1 MTNQPNQAPQSATRA
16 NANATAR
23 AMQITQEMMSKTLVE
38 GGGLVLLAC
47 SKDAGQFALKEYGDM
62 TARIYLAMAQKFIV
76 RAREIETERTWG
88 WQFDPKA
95 PVASLPWRLD
105 ALENQIK
112 LIFLEEYDAPAN
124 SEVAA

>member
-1 MTNQPNQAPQSATRA
+1 MINHPNQAPQSATRA

-23 AMQITQEMMSKTLVE
+23 AMQITQEMMSKTLIE
-38 GGGLVLLAC
+38 GDGLVLLAC
-47 SKDAGQFALKEYGDM
+47 SKDAGQFALNEYGDM
-62 TARIYLAMAQKFIV
+62 TARIYLAMAQKLIV

-105 ALENQIK
+105 ALEDQIK
-112 LIFLEEYDAPAN
+112 LIFLEEYGAPAN
-124 SEVAA
+124 PEAAA